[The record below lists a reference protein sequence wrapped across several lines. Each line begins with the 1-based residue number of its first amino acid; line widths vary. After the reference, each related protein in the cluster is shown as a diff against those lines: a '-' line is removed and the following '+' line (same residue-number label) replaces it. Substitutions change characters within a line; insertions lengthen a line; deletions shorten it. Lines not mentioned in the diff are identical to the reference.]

1 MGERMCMLPYLGA
14 VCIYLKQGYA
24 VKCFN
29 SIGENFS
36 LLLICIVIDPLHGIN
51 VDLWRISSE
60 MARGWQQTNE
70 GFFFWFL

>member
-36 LLLICIVIDPLHGIN
+36 LLLICIIIDPLHGIN
-51 VDLWRISSE
+51 VDL
-60 MARGWQQTNE
+60 
-70 GFFFWFL
+70 